1 MSTES
6 NIQIVQ
12 KAYADFGRGDVPAIL
27 EVLDENVEWIS
38 PGKLPES
45 GTWRGHAGV
54 LKFFQLV
61 GANWDF
67 QAFEPRDFIA
77 SGDQVAAVGSYTA
90 TSRGTGRQASAQWV
104 MVWKFRGGKVTNFQ
118 EYTDTGS
125 LERALAAGAVA

>member
-27 EVLDENVEWIS
+27 AVLDENVEWII

-45 GTWRGHAGV
+45 GTWRRPAEV
-54 LKFFQLV
+54 LKFFQSV
-61 GANWDF
+61 GATWDF

-90 TSRGTGRQASAQWV
+90 TSRSTGRQVTAQWV
-104 MVWKFRGGKVTNFQ
+104 MIWKFRGGKVTNFQ
-118 EYTDTGS
+118 EYTDTGAA
-125 LERALAAGAVA
+125 ERALAAAAG